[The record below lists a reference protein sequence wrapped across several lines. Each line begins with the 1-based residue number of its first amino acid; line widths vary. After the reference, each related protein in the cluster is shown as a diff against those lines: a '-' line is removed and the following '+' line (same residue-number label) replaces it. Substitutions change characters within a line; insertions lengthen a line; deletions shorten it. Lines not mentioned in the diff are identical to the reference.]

1 MSFDFRFPIPGGRER
16 FLQREG
22 GEEEEEEEREALNSE
37 K

>member
-16 FLQREG
+16 EIQREG
-22 GEEEEEEEREALNSE
+22 GEEEEEREALNSQ